1 MRAGKGLVTKRTG
14 LHVRGEI
21 LVELPAV
28 RTHSFV
34 RLDGRTTG
42 LAPGH
47 LRLGLLGPVQVGV
60 IVPDVAAQGV
70 VGLEL
75 LLTVLADVG
84 QMLVVLLE
92 VLVELPTAPADLPVV
107 VLELVALEEL
117 GLEEDLAADGASVL
131 GASGLS
137 VVLED
142 PAGSDGDPVRVDG
155 LDVPQQLLL
164 AAVSLLRDEYREGAT
179 G

>member
-21 LVELPAV
+21 LVQLPTV
-28 RTHSFV
+28 RAHSFV

-42 LAPGH
+42 LAPRH
-47 LRLGLLGPVQVGV
+47 LRLGLLGLVQVGV
-60 IVPDVAAQGV
+60 VVPDVAAEGV

-84 QMLVVLLE
+84 QVLVILLE
-92 VLVELPTAPADLPVV
+92 VVVELPAAPADLPVV
-107 VLELVALEEL
+107 VLELVALEQL
-117 GLEEDLAADGASVL
+117 GLEEDLTAEGAGVL
-131 GASGLS
+131 GASGLP

-142 PAGSDGDPVRVDG
+142 PADSDGDPVRVDVV
-155 LDVPQQLLL
+155 DVPQELLL
-164 AAVSLLRDEYREGAT
+164 AAMSLLRDEHRE
-179 G
+179 